1 MEGDAA
7 DLFARLPFIEGCAIE
22 STRSRGQVRCFGVGP
37 AAISDA
43 QGGGFEWVAAGWL
56 EGHRIAVEKVDKAKR
71 IDGAVTGQDSSGRGP
86 MTGDA
91 PDYEALYSSHC
102 QGDFYGADYY
112 KPPVSDI
119 ESSIIYDDN
128 EDKRVTAAM
137 LVAAFGPIRALE
149 AGCAT
154 GLLVKA
160 LRGSGVDAG
169 GFDFSRWCVE
179 NAHPTIKGSVV
190 WGDILDLGQT
200 ALIPPYDLV
209 LCLDILE
216 HLPPDKVPA
225 ALANLTALMAPDA
238 ILFAV
243 IPAYG
248 PNAFGAELYPLKYD
262 EWRRDAAAG
271 IPFRNIP
278 LDDRGRPHLGH
289 LTHATID
296 WWEKTMRAAGLERLG
311 QVERLL
317 HLRFDDRL
325 EFARRSFFVFA
336 LAGKKQEDGKISF
349 LRRLPFSADPVRTLE
364 KRLVRRISAV
374 PGLPRGF
381 YEWELWGD
389 RWVRWTGSDAWDL
402 IETRGRAE
410 LHLQAI
416 CHHPDIATSPVLAD
430 FQIEGGPVLT
440 VEFRDHDWHEITI
453 ELSRKFRGHD
463 PNSREFRRVPEF
475 PFCGLRLTCSRTWV
489 PDPTVPPARRRS
501 LGVGIWLA

>member
-1 MEGDAA
+1 MDKT
-7 DLFARLPFIEGCAIE
+7 D
-22 STRSRGQVRCFGVGP
+22 RGV
-37 AAISDA
+37 
-43 QGGGFEWVAAGWL
+43 
-56 EGHRIAVEKVDKAKR
+56 KVKK
-71 IDGAVTGQDSSGRGP
+71 GAMTDPDSAGRGP

-91 PDYEALYSSHC
+91 PDYGALYSSHC

-112 KPPVSDI
+112 KPPATDI

-137 LVAAFGPIRALE
+137 LVAAFGPRRVLE
-149 AGCAT
+149 TGCAT

-160 LRGSGVDAG
+160 LRGSGVDAR

-179 NAHPTIKGSVV
+179 NAHPAVRDDVV
-190 WGDILDLGQT
+190 WADVLDLGRA
-200 ALIPPYDLV
+200 ALTPPFDLV

-225 ALANLTALMAPDA
+225 ALSSLTSFMAPRA

-248 PNAFGAELYPLKYD
+248 PNAFGPELYPLKYD

-271 IPFRNIP
+271 LPFCNIP
-278 LDDRGRPHLGH
+278 LDDHGRPHLGH

-296 WWEKTMRAAGLERLG
+296 WWEKVMREAGLGRLG

-317 HLRFDDRL
+317 HRRFDDRL

-336 LAGKKQEDGKISF
+336 YEDTRHRDGKGSF
-349 LRRLPFSADPVRTLE
+349 LKRLPFSAHSSRALE
-364 KRLVRRISAV
+364 KRLLERIASV

-389 RWVRWTGSDAWDL
+389 RWVRWTGAEAWDL
-402 IETRGRAE
+402 IETRGSPEFR
-410 LHLQAI
+410 LQAT
-416 CHHPDIATSPVLAD
+416 CHHPDIAASPVQASFRID
-430 FQIEGGPVLT
+430 GGPGT
-440 VEFRDHDWHEITI
+440 TIEFRDHDWHGLT
-453 ELSRKFRGHD
+453 LGLPRS
-463 PNSREFRRVPEF
+463 
-475 PFCGLRLTCSRTWV
+475 PFCGLQISCSRTWV
-489 PDPTVPPARRRS
+489 PDVSVPQSRRRS
-501 LGVGIWLA
+501 LGVGIWLP